1 MSEEE
6 KPVTLVIGTKWH
18 HETIYTSILL
28 LQITHSPQSL
38 VPYGTKSQ
46 VSTGSI
52 ELDFLQ
58 DLFAAA
64 RYIDQLLPLGDGKTL
79 NVQRVYRTIYT
90 KLCIQIFHSK
100 MPDQRTLTKFAG
112 KIPTLSSILPSHQSN
127 CLSVLVIILIT

>member
-6 KPVTLVIGTKWH
+6 KPVTLMIGTKWH
-18 HETIYTSILL
+18 YDTIYTSILL

-64 RYIDQLLPLGDGKTL
+64 RYIDQLLLLGDRKMYKG
-79 NVQRVYRTIYT
+79 
-90 KLCIQIFHSK
+90 CIGQCTQNYAFKYSTQKCQI
-100 MPDQRTLTKFAG
+100 REL
-112 KIPTLSSILPSHQSN
+112 
-127 CLSVLVIILIT
+127 